1 MVILKKQNKQTKQY
15 SKFQICQ
22 IPMKFTFPKYA
33 FLVYETHTGE
43 DKSSVPT
50 YYIPR
55 PNAMPFNAIVY
66 CSKRKKNHG
75 SCIVLRAFRKMCL
88 L

>member
-1 MVILKKQNKQTKQY
+1 MCRLLFYYPTLTERDLRYSHGESKKQNKQTKQY
-15 SKFQICQ
+15 SKFQIRQ
-22 IPMKFTFPKYA
+22 IPMKFTFPKDA

-55 PNAMPFNAIVY
+55 PNAMLFNAIV
-66 CSKRKKNHG
+66 H
-75 SCIVLRAFRKMCL
+75 
-88 L
+88 